1 MLSLITAALLLGLA
15 AAGLTACASHNPQ
28 DDPDSFE
35 AVKDIHGGP
44 FTDMMLVYLK
54 TGPNSASQTKEES
67 AEHFKGHMANM
78 KRLADAGVLLIGGP
92 FSAPR
97 DKAWRG
103 IFVLDTSSVQLAKLQ
118 AETDPAIK
126 AGVFTAEYQP
136 IKASIALRISGD
148 LEKAMLAQAKDAPPA
163 DPTKPPPNIRAYVM
177 VTADDAASAKA
188 ALEKAGLS
196 EKVVWCATFSGVGDR
211 GAVVVLDALT
221 VEEVKTALEKSGP
234 GTKGLGLDGWWS
246 TVSLTGFE
254 PAARKLP

>member
-1 MLSLITAALLLGLA
+1 MITLLGAALLLAVSATFSGCA
-15 AAGLTACASHNPQ
+15 AHNPQ

-54 TGPNSASQTKEES
+54 TGPNSASQTKEEN

-92 FSAPR
+92 FNAPR

-136 IKASIALRISGD
+136 IKATIALRHSGD
-148 LEKAMLAQAKDAPPA
+148 LEKAMLARAKDAPPP
-163 DPTKPPPNIRAYVM
+163 DPTKPPPSIRAYVM

-188 ALEKAGLS
+188 ALDRSGLS
-196 EKVVWCATFSGVGDR
+196 DKIVWCAAFSGVGDR
-211 GAVVVLDALT
+211 GAVVVLDAQS
-221 VEEVKTALEKSGP
+221 VDGVKAALEKSGA

-246 TVSLTGFE
+246 TASLTGFE